1 MMRQVRATVLS
12 GALAGALAA
21 GAAPVAA
28 DDAPEFIVGASSA
41 PLSKAARVGNVLY
54 LSGELGIAEDGSDVV
69 AGGITAETRRMM
81 ERIGATLASAGRSF
95 DDVFKCTVFLADID
109 EWDEFN
115 AVYKTYFQPGR
126 YPARSVV
133 EVSELVF
140 DAAVEMECMAHHP
153 G

>member
-1 MMRQVRATVLS
+1 MKQALIAAMI
-12 GALAGALAA
+12 GALAMA
-21 GAAPVAA
+21 GAPAAA
-28 DDAPEFIVGASSA
+28 DDAPEFIAGASSA
-41 PLSKAARVGNVLY
+41 PLSKAVRVGNVLY

-69 AGGITAETRRMM
+69 EGGIAPETRRMM

-95 DDVFKCTVFLADID
+95 DDVFKCTVFLSDID
-109 EWDEFN
+109 EWGEFN
-115 AVYKTYFQPGR
+115 TVYKTYFKPGR